1 MTISEKAT
9 NPDRTVSAFRSHLR
23 DFTADPRM
31 LVLSGL
37 ALVLGGAGSVLAYL
51 LLHLIY
57 AATNLFYFHRL
68 SWQFISPAE
77 NHLHCFAVLVPVAG
91 GVLIGLM
98 ARYGSEK
105 IRGHGMPEAI
115 EAILIHGA
123 KVDGK
128 VAVFKPLSAAIA
140 IGSGGPFGAEGPII
154 MTAGSVGSLLGQLF
168 KLSDAERTTMLVA
181 GAAAGMTGVF
191 STPLSAV
198 LLAVELLLFEW
209 RPRSLV
215 PVAVAATTAGVLRRH
230 LLGPGP
236 LFPMSLYNMTV
247 GPRAVAAALLL
258 GVLGGLAALLLSRAV
273 YASED
278 FFEEHLPVHWMWWP
292 AIGGLVIGLGG
303 LIFPRALGTGYDVID
318 SLIAG
323 NAAWQLIAGV
333 LIVKS
338 IIWAFSLGSGTS
350 GGILAPLLMIGG
362 ALGALVGHGLPFIQ
376 VGAWPLVGMAAVL
389 SGAIGCPLTAAAL
402 SMELTHNYGLM
413 LPLLAASV
421 AAHAFTVLFQKRS
434 ILTERL
440 SRRGYHLSREYSV
453 DPLEIMT
460 VSQVMHSS
468 VVALPS
474 GARIG
479 DVKRWIED
487 RRPGKPVEAGKTRK
501 GQRLYPVVDENGKL
515 QGIVTRAMLERYV
528 ATHPSDSAL
537 PWKEAE
543 IAYPD
548 ETLRSV
554 AERMA
559 ALKIFVLPVIEPGT
573 RKVVGILSLEDMLQA
588 RLRSHERETKQERI
602 RKLRLPFRTA
612 NIQRVEESMDA
623 AG

>member
-77 NHLHCFAVLVPVAG
+77 NHLHWLAVLVPVAG